1 MKRTRFR
8 NICLLLA
15 AILLTASLPGAAAE
29 PAASSAPPFE
39 ILLADGRAGDGA
51 AFDRQIRGFRLPDE
65 SGYGFVIPGYWD
77 ASALRLMLTG
87 VGSVQIGGRSYHSGD
102 AIALAAN
109 ARTQVLPEGREA
121 ITIELRQTGGLPV
134 LFLETQSRS
143 LEAIHAD
150 KTYREPGYL
159 RMIGAEGELLY
170 EGELRAIRARGNS
183 TSLYE
188 KKPYQIK
195 LTKSAALAGPR
206 KNKTWVLLAN
216 ILDRSQIRT
225 TLAMD
230 LARYSGA
237 FLYTPYTQP
246 VDLYCNGEYR
256 GSYLLTEKQEE
267 RETRLPITDL
277 EKAVKDLNPGLD
289 FAGLPALGD
298 LEYAPGARKFFELPA
313 LPKDLTGG
321 YLFQINVPRRY
332 ATEASAFVTSR
343 GCVFTVQEPKYLSLT
358 QMQYLSALVQQ
369 LEDALF
375 SADGVDPASGR
386 HYTELLDLPSF
397 VNKYLMAEVLD
408 DYDGQ
413 YSYFYKDADSVDPMI
428 YAGPVWDQDNIL
440 GVWLPQSDPT
450 AIRLSAGQE
459 QIFDWFWLTQASRHA
474 EFMAAAQEAYLH
486 TYRPAILILL
496 GQEKDP
502 QGILRSIDEYAAEVR
517 VSAETDFFR
526 WPFPFSPELERYNV
540 ETGDSFDGQIAFLK
554 DYLSV
559 RLGALDAFF
568 LGEERPD

>member
-1 MKRTRFR
+1 MKRTLFR
-8 NICLLLA
+8 NICLLFA
-15 AILLTASLPGAAAE
+15 AVLLSASLPGAAAE

-51 AFDRQIRGFRLPDE
+51 SFARQIRGFRLPDE

-77 ASALRLMLTG
+77 ASALRIVLSG

-102 AIALAAN
+102 PITLALNEKIEA
-109 ARTQVLPEGREA
+109 LPDGQEPV
-121 ITIELRQTGGLPV
+121 TVELRQTGGLPV
-134 LFLETQSRS
+134 LFLETESGS
-143 LEAIHAD
+143 SEAIHAD
-150 KTYREPGYL
+150 KTYREQGYL

-170 EGELRAIRARGNS
+170 EGELSAIRARGNS
-183 TSLYE
+183 TFLYE

-195 LTKSAALAGPR
+195 LAKSAALAGPR
-206 KNKTWVLLAN
+206 KDITWVLLAN

-246 VDLYCNGEYR
+246 VDLYVNGEYR
-256 GSYLLTEKQEE
+256 GSYLLSEKLEE
-267 RETRLPITDL
+267 RKNRLPITDL

-298 LEYAPGARKFFELPA
+298 PEYAPGARKFFELPA
-313 LPKDLTGG
+313 LLGDLTGG
-321 YLFQINVPRRY
+321 YLFQINVPSRY

-343 GCVFTVQEPKYLSLT
+343 GCVFTVQEPKYINLT

-375 SADGVDPASGR
+375 SEDGVDPASGR

-397 VNKYLMAEVLD
+397 VNKYLMAELLD

-413 YSYFYKDADSVDPMI
+413 YSYFFKDADSVDPTI

-450 AIRLSAGQE
+450 AIHMSAEQ
-459 QIFDWFWLTQASRHA
+459 QIFDWFWFTQATRHE
-474 EFMAAAQEAYLH
+474 EFMAAAREAYLH
-486 TYRPAILILL
+486 TYRPGILILL
-496 GQEKDP
+496 GRGTDP

-526 WPFPFSPELERYNV
+526 WPFPFSPELKRFNM